1 MRVSSWRMPFYT
13 FLAKKV
19 AIPNSTRLKHIA
31 WNPEHG
37 WLVCGGDE
45 GLLKVGALA
54 VLERVL
60 LEWLERLVLGWMAAA
75 QTSSVL

>member
-1 MRVSSWRMPFYT
+1 MPFYT

-45 GLLKVGALA
+45 GLLKVGARA

-60 LEWLERLVLGWMAAA
+60 AERLIRLVLGCIVSAPYAV
-75 QTSSVL
+75 S